1 MGTVMKTLK
10 RTLFREEKQTMHM
23 VMETVI
29 RMVVVHREE
38 QTVLVMI
45 VIIKPMSPLSQP
57 PSLLPALL

>member
-1 MGTVMKTLK
+1 MGIVMTTLK
-10 RTLFREEKQTMHM
+10 RTLLREEKQTMHM